1 MELNTPIS
9 TLPGVGTYF
18 TYKLKKVGVTT
29 VGDLINYIP
38 THYQDFSLI
47 TPIATLQPGEKVTIQ
62 GQIVEIKNIY
72 TRTGKKIQ
80 QAVVSDGQETIDV
93 TWFNQPYLVK
103 SLPAGT
109 QISLSGRVE
118 AFGRKK
124 SIVAPQW
131 EKLQPTTYQPQ
142 PSTLHTGRLVP
153 IYPETEGL
161 NSKWLRAK
169 VSQVL
174 PLVIEKLQDPLP
186 DWILKKYGL
195 LPLPLS
201 LPLSHFPK
209 TLEEAEK
216 ARHRIAFNE
225 LFELQ
230 LKSLIRKKQWKE
242 QKVAPDFSLDEDKIW
257 QFLNNL
263 PFELTKSQQKA
274 GREILQDLTHKTPMN
289 RLLEGDVGSGKTV
302 VAALAC
308 FIAHLNGYQSAVMA
322 PTQILATQ
330 HYKTLSTLLKP
341 FGIKVHLLIGGP
353 QRSRLK
359 GDALKGYPVIVGT
372 HALVQQG
379 VPLKKLKKLGLVV
392 IDEQHRFGVRQR
404 AVLSQ
409 KTDEG
414 FGPHVL
420 TMTATPIPRTVALA
434 AYGDL
439 DLSTL
444 DELPAGR
451 TPTKTWVVP
460 PQKREG
466 AYNWIRERVKNTDEQ
481 AFIVCPLIDESEKEG
496 FKTVKAATAEFEQLS
511 KKIFPDFRLS
521 LLHGKIKGK
530 EKDEIMDKMKRGEV
544 DILVATP
551 VVEVGIDIPNA
562 TIMMIEAAERFG
574 LAQLHQLRGRV
585 GRGNKQSYC
594 LLFTESA
601 SQNTLKRLK
610 RLEKTLS
617 GRALAE
623 LDLELRGPGEMY
635 GTAQH
640 GFPELK
646 VASFSDYELI
656 KASREAARELI
667 SEIDNLPA
675 LRKIAEATTFVAPN

>member
-1 MELNTPIS
+1 M
-9 TLPGVGTYF
+9 
-18 TYKLKKVGVTT
+18 
-29 VGDLINYIP
+29 GDLINYIP
-38 THYQDFSLI
+38 ARYQDFSLI

-80 QAVVSDGQETIDV
+80 QAIVSDGQQTIGV

-103 SLPAGT
+103 SLPPGT
-109 QISLSGRVE
+109 QVSLSGRVE
-118 AFGRKK
+118 AFGRNK

-131 EKLQPTTYQPQ
+131 EKLTPSVISSEARDLSPTVRDDKPA
-142 PSTLHTGRLVP
+142 TLHTGRLVP
-153 IYPETEGL
+153 IYSETEGL
-161 NSKWLRAK
+161 SSKWMRAK
-169 VSQVL
+169 ISQVL
-174 PLVIEKLQDPLP
+174 PLVIEQIQDPLP
-186 DWILKKYGL
+186 NQVLRKYNL
-195 LPLPLS
+195 LPLAKS
-201 LPLSHFPK
+201 ITLSHFPK
-209 TLEEAEK
+209 NLEDAQK

-242 QKVAPDFSLDEDKIW
+242 QKVAPVFSLDENKIW
-257 QFLNNL
+257 QFLNHL

-274 GREILQDLTHKTPMN
+274 GREILQDLTRKLPMN

-302 VAALAC
+302 VAAMAC
-308 FIAHLNGYQSAVMA
+308 FVAYLNGYQSAVMA
-322 PTQILATQ
+322 PTQILASQ
-330 HYKTLSTLLKP
+330 HYKTLSILLEP
-341 FGIKVHLLIGGP
+341 WGIKVALLIGGTKP
-353 QRSRLK
+353 RQ
-359 GDALKGYPVIVGT
+359 GDPLQDANVVIGT
-372 HALVQQG
+372 HALVAQG
-379 VPLKKLKKLGLVV
+379 VPLKKLGFVA

-404 AVLSQ
+404 AILS
-409 KTDEG
+409 KKADAG
-414 FGPHVL
+414 FCPHIL

-444 DELPAGR
+444 DELPTGR
-451 TPTKTWVVP
+451 TPIKTWVVP

-496 FKTVKAATAEFEQLS
+496 FKTVKAAAVEFEQLS
-511 KKIFPDFRLS
+511 KNIFPDLRLS
-521 LLHGKIKGK
+521 LLHGKIKAK
-530 EKDEIMDKMKRGEV
+530 EKDGIMDKMKRGEV

-562 TIMMIEAAERFG
+562 TIMMIEGAGRFG

-585 GRGNKQSYC
+585 GRGGKQSYC
-594 LLFTESA
+594 LLFSESV

-610 RLEKTLS
+610 SLEKTLS
-617 GRALAE
+617 GRELAE
-623 LDLELRGPGEMY
+623 LDLKLRGPGEMY
-635 GTAQH
+635 GYSQH
-640 GFPELK
+640 GFPELR

-656 KASREAARELI
+656 KASREAAEELVE
-667 SEIDNLPA
+667 SVDGHPA
-675 LRKIAEATTFVAPN
+675 LKRLLESTTFVVPN

>member
-1 MELNTPIS
+1 MELSTPIS
-9 TLPGVGTYF
+9 SLPGIGTYF
-18 TYKLKKVGVTT
+18 TYKLKKVGVETI
-29 VGDLINYIP
+29 GDLINYIP
-38 THYQDFSLI
+38 ARYQDFSLI
-47 TPIATLQPGEKVTIQ
+47 TQISTIQPGEKVTIQ
-62 GQIVEIKNIY
+62 GQILEIKNIY

-80 QAVVSDGQETIDV
+80 QAVISDGQQTIGA

-103 SLPAGT
+103 SLPPGT

-131 EKLQPTTYQPQ
+131 EKLTPYDKL
-142 PSTLHTGRLVP
+142 STLHTGRLVP
-153 IYPETEGL
+153 IYAETEGL
-161 NSKWLRAK
+161 SSKWLRAK
-169 VSQVL
+169 IAQVL
-174 PLVIEKLQDPLP
+174 PLAIDEIKDPLP
-186 DWILKKYGL
+186 DQTLKKYNL
-195 LPLPLS
+195 LPFAKS
-201 LPLSHFPK
+201 LTIAHFPK
-209 TLEEAEK
+209 TLEEAER
-216 ARHRIAFNE
+216 ARRRIAFNE

-230 LKSLIRKKQWKE
+230 LKSLVRKKQWKE
-242 QKVAPDFSLDEDKIW
+242 EKVAHGFVLDEEKIR

-263 PFELTKSQQKA
+263 PFELTRSQHKA
-274 GREILQDLTHKTPMN
+274 GREILQGLTREVPMN

-308 FIAHLNGYQSAVMA
+308 FVAHLNGYQSAVMA

-330 HYKTLSTLLKP
+330 HYKTLSILLEP
-341 FGIKVHLLIGGP
+341 FDIKVRLLVGGA
-353 QRSRLK
+353 QRSPLK
-359 GDALKGYPVIVGT
+359 GDTSKGCSVVIGT
-372 HALVQQG
+372 HTLVQKS
-379 VPLKKLKKLGLVV
+379 VAFERLGFVV

-404 AVLSQ
+404 AILSE
-409 KTDEG
+409 KADAG
-414 FGPHVL
+414 RSPHIL
-420 TMTATPIPRTVALA
+420 TMTATPLPRTVALA

-444 DELPAGR
+444 DELPVGR
-451 TPTKTWVVP
+451 TPIKTWVVP

-466 AYNWIRERVKNTDEQ
+466 AYNWIREHVKNTDEQ

-511 KKIFPDFRLS
+511 KRVFPDLRLN
-521 LLHGKIKGK
+521 LLHGKIKGRQ
-530 EKDEIMDKMKRGEV
+530 KDEIMDKMKRGEV
-544 DILVATP
+544 DILIATP
-551 VVEVGIDIPNA
+551 VVEVGIDMPNA

-601 SQNTLKRLK
+601 SQSTLKRLK
-610 RLEKTLS
+610 SLEKTLS
-617 GRALAE
+617 GRELAE

-635 GTAQH
+635 GIAQH

-656 KASREAARELI
+656 KASHEAAEELLE
-667 SEIDNLPA
+667 SVDSHLVLKQLVEN
-675 LRKIAEATTFVAPN
+675 TTYIAPN